1 MHKLF
6 IISGPGG
13 VGKDAIM
20 AELIKDNSLN
30 ISRLVNCTS
39 RNMRAGEIDGEKYR
53 FLTRDEFEKEINHG
67 HMLEY
72 EVMESNNHYYGTH
85 KQTLLDALEKSNV
98 ISDKLVKGALEL
110 KGCLKE
116 QAVLIFIDADDEE
129 LERRLLESNRHL
141 EHANANRRLEQGREE
156 RLHKQEY
163 DYNFE
168 NHDGKLSETT
178 ENIRKTIKN
187 IINP

>member
-1 MHKLF
+1 MNKLF
-6 IISGPGG
+6 IVSGPGG

-20 AELIKDNSLN
+20 AELIKDKTLN
-30 ISRLVNCTS
+30 IARLVNCTS

-53 FLTRDEFEKEINHG
+53 FLTRDEFEKEIGHG

-85 KQTLLDALEKSNV
+85 KQTLLDALEQSNV
-98 ISDKLVKGALEL
+98 ISDKLIKGALEL
-110 KGCLKE
+110 KDSLKD
-116 QAVLIFIDADDEE
+116 QAALIFIDASDEE

-156 RLHKQEY
+156 RKSKHL
-163 DYNFE
+163 YNFQVE
-168 NHDGKLSETT
+168 NHDGEL
-178 ENIRKTIKN
+178 ENTIKKIRN
-187 IINP
+187 YIKSQII